1 MNHGSWIKGTHQ
13 VRQENLVGFLV
24 LAGVAVAV
32 LLLGTFAPAPG
43 DDTAEVSTPASSARI
58 AGKAAQYPLARE
70 IVAPAGFIN
79 TPDGAPITIQ
89 EFIGAKVILL
99 DIWTYSCINC
109 VRTLPY
115 LRAWHEKYA
124 DEGLLIIGIHT
135 PEFAFEKEIEN
146 VRAATER
153 FGITWPV
160 VLDNDRGTWTA
171 YRNQYWPR
179 KYLIDIDGF
188 VVYDHIGEGGY
199 EETEAKMQEL
209 VKERADVRGERTEFA
224 DGTVDPKG
232 VEGVDITRPRTPEL
246 YLGAWRNEGWG
257 NGEPLVQGDADAVVP
272 REPAGDAFY
281 LGGRWNIAQEFA
293 ENRAA
298 GARIV
303 LPYQAS
309 KVHMVLAPSEA
320 ALALSPS
327 TESRDELV
335 EGVKVRVRLDGAPIT
350 EADAG
355 DNVIFGDGEPYILVD
370 HDGLYRIV
378 ETAEGWGRHTFELI
392 VDGPGLEVYTFTFG

>member
-199 EETEAKMQEL
+199 EETEAKIQEL
-209 VKERADVRGERTEFA
+209 LEERAERLGARDNIAENIISPTDA
-224 DGTVDPKG
+224 ASPDLSA
-232 VEGVDITRPRTPEL
+232 VETPEL
-246 YLGAWRNEGWG
+246 YFGSARNGGLG
-257 NGEPLVQGDADAVVP
+257 NGTSG
-272 REPAGDAFY
+272 
-281 LGGRWNIAQEFA
+281 
-293 ENRAA
+293 
-298 GARIV
+298 
-303 LPYQAS
+303 
-309 KVHMVLAPSEA
+309 
-320 ALALSPS
+320 
-327 TESRDELV
+327 
-335 EGVKVRVRLDGAPIT
+335 
-350 EADAG
+350 
-355 DNVIFGDGEPYILVD
+355 
-370 HDGLYRIV
+370 
-378 ETAEGWGRHTFELI
+378 AEGLQELKS
-392 VDGPGLEVYTFTFG
+392 